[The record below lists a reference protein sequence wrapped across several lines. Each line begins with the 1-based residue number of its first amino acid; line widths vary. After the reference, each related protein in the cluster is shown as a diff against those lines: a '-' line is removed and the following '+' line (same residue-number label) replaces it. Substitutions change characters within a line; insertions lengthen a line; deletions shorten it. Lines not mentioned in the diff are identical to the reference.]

1 MASYVEL
8 FIDQGTTFKNT
19 INLTD
24 DTTNVPINVY
34 GYSVSSQIRRSYYS
48 ANISANITCNISN
61 VSNGEITMSMTSA
74 NTTNI
79 KAGRYVFDVVTLDPL
94 NVKTRVLEGIISIN
108 PQVTK

>member
-24 DTTNVPINVY
+24 DTTNVAINVY

-48 ANISANITCNISN
+48 ANITANITCNISN
-61 VSNGEITMSMTSA
+61 VSNGEITMSITSA